1 MIGTV
6 WKRLYRDY
14 VMPDRMG
21 DYERLLGIARDADYR
36 GMTIGAFHQAQRNGL
51 EIDDTNRRVLIL
63 RHDIDSSPELCLDF
77 AAAEEQMG
85 MRGSYFFRLSTLDI
99 GIMRKL
105 ADAGHEVG
113 YHYEELATIAKE
125 RGANRREQVEGL
137 IPAARE
143 RFAANLAALRERTGL
158 PLRVAAS
165 HGDFANRALGVTNVV
180 VLQDRDFRA
189 AQGIEVEAYDAD
201 LMKPFTVRVADTYH
215 PTFWKPEVPHRALRA
230 GIGPCYILTHP
241 RQWGRQPLCN
251 ARDDLLRLVE
261 GALFTLGIPQSGGT
275 AAQRAVRQGAARS
288 L

>member
-1 MIGTV
+1 MIRTV

-14 VMPDRMG
+14 VMPDRMV
-21 DYERLLGIARDADYR
+21 DYERLLGLARAMGYD
-36 GMTIGAFHQAQRNGL
+36 GTTIGAFYRDLKSGK
-51 EIDDTNRRVLIL
+51 EEDGRRVLVL

-77 AAAEEQMG
+77 AAAEERAG
-85 MRGSYFFRLSTLDI
+85 MRGSYFFRLSTVDV
-99 GIMRKL
+99 GIMRDL
-105 ADAGHEVG
+105 AAAGHEVG

-125 RGANRREQVEGL
+125 RGANRTAQVDDL
-137 IPAARE
+137 IPAARK

-180 VLQDRDFRA
+180 LLQDRAFRA

-201 LMKPFTVRVADTYH
+201 LMRPFGLRVADTYH
-215 PTFWKPEVPHRALRA
+215 PTFWKPELPQPALRA
-230 GIGPCYILTHP
+230 GVGPGYILTHP

-261 GALFTLGIPQSGGT
+261 GALFTLGIPRAGSASG
-275 AAQRAVRQGAARS
+275 QRAVPPAACDPT
-288 L
+288 